1 MISFLKDESNCQ
13 RCCIS
18 SHSHQFFFIPHDVYF
33 FFFCQSISP
42 SCQNVPIC
50 SSIHRSISP
59 FFSMCIN
66 CNLTVSLS
74 QSINSAHQS
83 ICPSVH
89 LHKFVPLRPES
100 EILRIIIKLRA
111 FTDVAGD
118 HWLNR
123 RGELNH
129 WSPVNPQ
136 LKINLKI
143 RFNISKKFQPQLSS
157 Y

>member
-1 MISFLKDESNCQ
+1 MLHIITFSSVFFLSLMMF
-13 RCCIS
+13 IS
-18 SHSHQFFFIPHDVYF
+18 SFSV
-33 FFFCQSISP
+33 CQLVHLVSP

-50 SSIHRSISP
+50 SSIHRSISL
-59 FFSMCIN
+59 FFSMRIN

-74 QSINSAHQS
+74 LSINSAHQS